1 MRQINTVM
9 EERGVDTQ
17 LDFNSNELSLMAGTS
32 RYKPQSSNNMLA
44 TCAHV
49 APSTKEEVGCSLV
62 NKP

>member
-9 EERGVDTQ
+9 EERGMDPQ

-32 RYKPQSSNNMLA
+32 RYKPQSPNNMLA

-49 APSTKEEVGCSLV
+49 APPTEEEAGCSLV